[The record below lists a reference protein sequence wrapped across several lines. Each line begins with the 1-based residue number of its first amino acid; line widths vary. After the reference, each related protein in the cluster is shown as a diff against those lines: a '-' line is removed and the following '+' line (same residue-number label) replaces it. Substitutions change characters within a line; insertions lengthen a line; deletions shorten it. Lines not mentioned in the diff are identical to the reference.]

1 MWPLLQAEIAAAIVG
16 ICAVLL
22 HLTGP
27 DVPPPRSADPV
38 VSRQQQ
44 QAAKRATWREFQR
57 ERKGSARASIRK
69 PLR

>member
-1 MWPLLQAEIAAAIVG
+1 MLPLLRAELLGAIVG

-38 VSRQQQ
+38 VSRQEQ
-44 QAAKRATWREFQR
+44 QAAKRATWAEFAKKGKK
-57 ERKGSARASIRK
+57 ERRCSR
-69 PLR
+69 

>member
-1 MWPLLQAEIAAAIVG
+1 MLPLLHAEIASAIVG

-38 VSRQQQ
+38 VSRAEA
-44 QAAKRATWREFQR
+44 QAAKRATWRECAAKLKRGESCHPR
-57 ERKGSARASIRK
+57 EQ
-69 PLR
+69 P